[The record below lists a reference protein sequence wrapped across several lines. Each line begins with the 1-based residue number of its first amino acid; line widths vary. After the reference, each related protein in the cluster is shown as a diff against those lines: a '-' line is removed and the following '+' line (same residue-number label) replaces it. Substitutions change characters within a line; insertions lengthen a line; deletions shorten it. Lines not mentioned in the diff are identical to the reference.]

1 MQSHGPHLQL
11 NSIKLLSQDTSGENQ
26 IRARHTAIGRY

>member
-26 IRARHTAIGRY
+26 IVQGILQ

>member
-11 NSIKLLSQDTSGENQ
+11 DSIKLLSQDTSGGNQ
-26 IRARHTAIGRY
+26 IRAKHTAIGRY